1 MKSLIE
7 DAIQY
12 GEDDVRQSECDEFGV
27 AKIVVVGC
35 GGAGGNTI
43 NRLNRIGV
51 KGAETIAINTDKQ
64 DLDLIDADK
73 KLLIGKNI
81 THGLGAGGYP
91 EVAKKCA
98 DESRDE
104 MEHILGEP
112 DLVFVTAGM
121 GGGTG
126 TGVTPEIAKL
136 AKRKGAIVAGMV
148 SIPFK
153 VERGRVLRA
162 EQGLEQ
168 LRKNCDSTII
178 LDNNRL
184 LTFCPTLPIDKA
196 FSVMDQL
203 ISETV
208 KGISE
213 TILQPSLINLDYA
226 DVKTI
231 VSSGD
236 VAAMLWGEGTINQG
250 PDALAVEAMNHPL
263 LEVDFTGAQGCL
275 IHMTGGPDMTLDFAD
290 KVATTLTGE
299 MDPYANVIWGA
310 RINKDFHGKCR
321 IMAVMTGVNSPYI
334 LSGDTSTHTEDVHIP
349 RWEGGK
355 NKLGIDLIG

>member
-1 MKSLIE
+1 MKSLIA
-7 DAIQY
+7 DAIEY
-12 GEDDVRQSECDEFGV
+12 AKDDARQADVGEFGV

-43 NRLNRIGV
+43 NRLNRIGIR
-51 KGAETIAINTDKQ
+51 GAETIAINTDKQ

-81 THGLGAGGYP
+81 TRGLGAGGFP
-91 EVAKKCA
+91 DVARRCA
-98 DESRDE
+98 EESKDEIDA
-104 MEHILGEP
+104 ILGDP
-112 DLVFVTAGM
+112 DLVFITAGM

-126 TGVTPEIAKL
+126 TGVSPIVAKI
-136 AKRKGAIVAGMV
+136 AKRKGAIVMSMV
-148 SIPFK
+148 STPFK

-162 EQGLEQ
+162 ESGLEM
-168 LRKNCDSTII
+168 LRKSCDSTVI

-184 LTFCPTLPIDKA
+184 LEFVPTLPIDKA

-213 TILQPSLINLDYA
+213 TILLPSLINLDYA

-236 VAAMLWGEGTINQG
+236 VAAMLWGEGTISEG
-250 PDALAVEAMNHPL
+250 PEALAIEAMHHPL
-263 LEVDFTGAQGCL
+263 LEVDFSGARGCL
-275 IHMTGGPDMTLDFAD
+275 IHITGGPDMTLEFAD
-290 KVATTLTGE
+290 RVARKLTEG
-299 MDPYANVIWGA
+299 MDPYSNVIWGA
-310 RINKDFHGKCR
+310 RVNKDFHGKCR
-321 IMAVMTGVNSPYI
+321 IMAIMTGVESPYI
-334 LSGDTSTHTEDVHIP
+334 ISSEEEAINIP
-349 RWEGGK
+349 KWEGGK

>member
-1 MKSLIE
+1 MKSLIA
-7 DAIQY
+7 DAIEY
-12 GEDDVRQSECDEFGV
+12 AKDDARQADVGEFGI

-43 NRLNRIGV
+43 NRLNRIGI

-81 THGLGAGGYP
+81 TRGLGAGGFP
-91 EVAKKCA
+91 DVARRCA
-98 DESRDE
+98 EESKDEIDA
-104 MEHILGEP
+104 ILGDP
-112 DLVFVTAGM
+112 DLVFITAGM

-126 TGVTPEIAKL
+126 TGVSPIVAKI
-136 AKRKGAIVAGMV
+136 AKRKGAIVMSMV
-148 SIPFK
+148 STPFK

-162 EQGLEQ
+162 ESGLEM
-168 LRKNCDSTII
+168 LRKSCDSTVI

-184 LTFCPTLPIDKA
+184 LEFVPTLPIDKA

-213 TILQPSLINLDYA
+213 TILLPSLINLDYA

-236 VAAMLWGEGTINQG
+236 VAAMLWGEGNISDG
-250 PDALAVEAMNHPL
+250 PEALAIEAMHHPL
-263 LEVDFTGAQGCL
+263 LEVDFSGAKGCL
-275 IHMTGGPDMTLDFAD
+275 IHITGGPDMTLEFAD
-290 KVATTLTGE
+290 RVARKLTEG
-299 MDPYANVIWGA
+299 MDPYSNVIWGA
-310 RINKDFHGKCR
+310 RVNKNFHGKCR
-321 IMAVMTGVNSPYI
+321 IMAIMTGVESPYI
-334 LSGDTSTHTEDVHIP
+334 ISSDKEAINIP
-349 RWEGGK
+349 KWEGGK

>member
-1 MKSLIE
+1 MKSLIS
-7 DAIQY
+7 DAIEYSKNVDRQTDC
-12 GEDDVRQSECDEFGV
+12 DDFGV

-51 KGAETIAINTDKQ
+51 QGAETIAINTDKQ
-64 DLDLIDADK
+64 DLDIIDADK

-81 THGLGAGGYP
+81 TRGLGAGGFP
-91 EVAKKCA
+91 DVARRCA
-98 DESRDE
+98 EESLDEIDQL
-104 MEHILGEP
+104 LGDP
-112 DLVFVTAGM
+112 DLVFITAGM

-126 TGVTPEIAKL
+126 TGVSPVVAKI

-162 EQGLEQ
+162 EQGLEN
-168 LRKNCDSTII
+168 LCKSCDSTIV

-184 LTFCPTLPIDKA
+184 LDFVPTLPIDKA

-213 TILQPSLINLDYA
+213 TILLPSLINLDYA
-226 DVKTI
+226 DIKTI
-231 VSSGD
+231 VSSGE
-236 VAAMLWGEGTINQG
+236 VAAMLWGEGNLSQG
-250 PDALAVEAMNHPL
+250 AEAVAMEAMHHPL
-263 LEVDFTGAQGCL
+263 LEVDFTGARGCL
-275 IHMTGGPDMTLDFAD
+275 IHMTGGPDMTLTFAD
-290 KVATTLTGE
+290 KMAKTITGE

-321 IMAVMTGVNSPYI
+321 IMAIMTGVSSPYI
-334 LSGDTSTHTEDVHIP
+334 LSSDRERMVIP
-349 RWEGGK
+349 KWEGGK
-355 NKLGIDLIG
+355 NKVGIDIIG